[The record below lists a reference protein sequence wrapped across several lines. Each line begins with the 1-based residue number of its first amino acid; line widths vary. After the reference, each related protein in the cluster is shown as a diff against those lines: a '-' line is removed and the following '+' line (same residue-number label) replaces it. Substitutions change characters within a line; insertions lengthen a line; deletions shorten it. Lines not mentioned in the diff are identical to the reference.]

1 MTGEQLRRKIK
12 SKRRSF
18 KSVAEAIGETPQNFQ
33 NMLNAADVKSGTLER
48 IAEALGEPV
57 SYFYEELPIVSMEDY
72 AEFVALKKENE
83 MLRMIVQERQE
94 HLRELLSQLRRLT
107 SGLE

>member
-1 MTGEQLRRKIK
+1 MTGEQLRQKIK

-48 IAEALGEPV
+48 VAEALGEPV
-57 SYFYEELPIVSMEDY
+57 AYFYEELPIVTMEDY
-72 AEFVALKKENE
+72 AEYIALKKENE
-83 MLRMIVQERQE
+83 MLQKMVAEKE
-94 HLRELLSQLRRLT
+94 NHLRELLTTLRSKLK
-107 SGLE
+107 

>member
-1 MTGEQLRRKIK
+1 MTGEELRRKIK

-57 SYFYEELPIVSMEDY
+57 AYFYEELPIVTMEDY
-72 AEFVALKKENE
+72 AEYIALKKENE
-83 MLRMIVQERQE
+83 MLQKMVAEKE
-94 HLRELLSQLRRLT
+94 NHLRELLTTLRSKLK
-107 SGLE
+107 

>member
-1 MTGEQLRRKIK
+1 MTGDQLRRKIK

-48 IAEALGEPV
+48 VAEALGEPV
-57 SYFYEELPIVSMEDY
+57 AYFYEELPIVTMEDY
-72 AEFVALKKENE
+72 AEYIALKKENE
-83 MLRMIVQERQE
+83 MLQKMVAEKE
-94 HLRELLSQLRRLT
+94 NHLRELLTTLRSKLK
-107 SGLE
+107 

>member
-57 SYFYEELPIVSMEDY
+57 AYFYEELPIVTMEDY
-72 AEFVALKKENE
+72 AEYIALKKENE
-83 MLRMIVQERQE
+83 MLQKMVAEKE
-94 HLRELLSQLRRLT
+94 NHLRELLATLRTKLK
-107 SGLE
+107 

>member
-48 IAEALGEPV
+48 VAEALGEPV
-57 SYFYEELPIVSMEDY
+57 AYFYEELPIVTMEDY
-72 AEFVALKKENE
+72 AEYIALKKENE
-83 MLRMIVQERQE
+83 MLQKMVAEKE
-94 HLRELLSQLRRLT
+94 NHLRELLTTLRSKLK
-107 SGLE
+107 

>member
-48 IAEALGEPV
+48 VAEALGEPV
-57 SYFYEELPIVSMEDY
+57 AYFYEELPIVTMEDY
-72 AEFVALKKENE
+72 AEYIALKKENE
-83 MLRMIVQERQE
+83 MLQIMVAEKE
-94 HLRELLSQLRRLT
+94 NHLRELLATLRSKLK
-107 SGLE
+107 

>member
-1 MTGEQLRRKIK
+1 MTGEQLRQKIK

-57 SYFYEELPIVSMEDY
+57 AYFYEELPIVTMEDY
-72 AEFVALKKENE
+72 AEYIALKKENE
-83 MLRMIVQERQE
+83 MLQKMVAEKE
-94 HLRELLSQLRRLT
+94 DHLRELLTTLRSKLK
-107 SGLE
+107 

>member
-1 MTGEQLRRKIK
+1 MTGEQLRKKIK

-57 SYFYEELPIVSMEDY
+57 AYFYEELPIVTMEDY
-72 AEFVALKKENE
+72 AEYIALKKENE
-83 MLRMIVQERQE
+83 MLQKMVAEKE
-94 HLRELLSQLRRLT
+94 NHLRELLATLRTKLK
-107 SGLE
+107 

>member
-1 MTGEQLRRKIK
+1 MTGEQLRKKIK

-57 SYFYEELPIVSMEDY
+57 AYFYEELPIVTMEDY
-72 AEFVALKKENE
+72 AEYIALKKENE
-83 MLRMIVQERQE
+83 MLQKMVAEKE
-94 HLRELLSQLRRLT
+94 NHLRELLTTLRSKLK
-107 SGLE
+107 

>member
-57 SYFYEELPIVSMEDY
+57 AYFYEELPIVTMEDY
-72 AEFVALKKENE
+72 AEYIALKKENE
-83 MLRMIVQERQE
+83 MLQKMVTEKE
-94 HLRELLSQLRRLT
+94 NHLRELLATLRTKLK
-107 SGLE
+107 

>member
-1 MTGEQLRRKIK
+1 MTGEELRRKIK

-48 IAEALGEPV
+48 VAEALGEPV
-57 SYFYEELPIVSMEDY
+57 AYFYEELPIVTMEDY
-72 AEFVALKKENE
+72 AEYIALKKENE
-83 MLRMIVQERQE
+83 MLQKMVAEKE
-94 HLRELLSQLRRLT
+94 NHLRELLTTLRSKLK
-107 SGLE
+107 

>member
-1 MTGEQLRRKIK
+1 MTGEQLRSKIK
-12 SKRRSF
+12 AKKRSF

-48 IAEALGEPV
+48 IAEALGEPI

-72 AEFVALKKENE
+72 AEYVALKKENE
-83 MLRMIVQERQE
+83 MLNRMLEE
-94 HLRELLSQLRRLT
+94 KTAHLNELLRT
-107 SGLE
+107 IMDGKKKM

>member
-1 MTGEQLRRKIK
+1 MTGEEVRKKIK

-57 SYFYEELPIVSMEDY
+57 AYFYEELPIVTMEDY
-72 AEFVALKKENE
+72 AEYIALKKENE
-83 MLRMIVQERQE
+83 MLQKMVTEKE
-94 HLRELLSQLRRLT
+94 NHLRELLATLRTKLK
-107 SGLE
+107 

>member
-1 MTGEQLRRKIK
+1 MTGEQLRKKIK
-12 SKRRSF
+12 SRKRSF

-48 IAEALGEPV
+48 IAEALGESV

-72 AEFVALKKENE
+72 AEYVSLKKENE
-83 MLRMIVQERQE
+83 MLNRMLEE
-94 HLRELLSQLRRLT
+94 KTAHLNELLRT
-107 SGLE
+107 IMDGKKKM

>member
-1 MTGEQLRRKIK
+1 MTGEQLRQKIK

-57 SYFYEELPIVSMEDY
+57 AYFYEELPIVTMEDY
-72 AEFVALKKENE
+72 AEYIALKKENE
-83 MLRMIVQERQE
+83 MLQKMVTEKE
-94 HLRELLSQLRRLT
+94 NHLRELLATLRTKLK
-107 SGLE
+107 

>member
-1 MTGEQLRRKIK
+1 MTGEQLRKKIK
-12 SKRRSF
+12 SKQRSF

-48 IAEALGEPV
+48 VAQALGEPV

-72 AEFVALKKENE
+72 AEYISLKKENE
-83 MLRMIVQERQE
+83 MLHRMVVDKTNQVQE
-94 HLRELLSQLRRLT
+94 LLARLPYHIKAK
-107 SGLE
+107 

>member
-1 MTGEQLRRKIK
+1 MTGEQLRKKIK

-48 IAEALGEPV
+48 VAEALGEPV
-57 SYFYEELPIVSMEDY
+57 AYFYEELPIVTMEDY
-72 AEFVALKKENE
+72 AEYIALKKENE
-83 MLRMIVQERQE
+83 MLQKMVAEKE
-94 HLRELLSQLRRLT
+94 NHLRELLTTLRSKLK
-107 SGLE
+107 

>member
-1 MTGEQLRRKIK
+1 MTGEQLRQKIK

-57 SYFYEELPIVSMEDY
+57 AYFYEELPIVTMEDY
-72 AEFVALKKENE
+72 AEYIALKKENE
-83 MLRMIVQERQE
+83 MLQKMVAEKE
-94 HLRELLSQLRRLT
+94 NHLRELLTTLRSKLK
-107 SGLE
+107 

>member
-1 MTGEQLRRKIK
+1 MTGEQLRKKIK

-57 SYFYEELPIVSMEDY
+57 AYFYEELPIVTMEDY
-72 AEFVALKKENE
+72 AEYIALKKENE
-83 MLRMIVQERQE
+83 MLQKMVTEKE
-94 HLRELLSQLRRLT
+94 NHLRELLATLRTKLK
-107 SGLE
+107 